1 LGIQD
6 KIEAVRDISNP
17 IFSDRER
24 AALELATMFTENYH
38 AFTDENVA
46 AWKEHFTDEEFV
58 ELGAFM
64 AHAHGYGQLVEMLG
78 LGDADQVSAA
88 EI

>member
-6 KIEAVRDISNP
+6 KINAVRDISNP

-46 AWKEHFTDEEFV
+46 AWKAHFTDEEFV

-78 LGDADQVSAA
+78 LGDADQVSAT

>member
-1 LGIQD
+1 V
-6 KIEAVRDISNP
+6 EATWDISNP
-17 IFSDRER
+17 IYSPKER
-24 AALELATMFTENYH
+24 AALEMASMFTQDFH

-46 AWKEHFTDEEFV
+46 EWKQHFTTEEFV

-64 AHAHGYGQLVEMLG
+64 AVAHGFGQLVEMLG
-78 LGDADQVSAA
+78 LGKEAQTCDL

>member
-1 LGIQD
+1 M
-6 KIEAVRDISNP
+6 AS
-17 IFSDRER
+17 
-24 AALELATMFTENYH
+24 MFTEDYH

-46 AWKEHFTDEEFV
+46 VWQEHFTDEEFV

-64 AHAHGYGQLVEMLG
+64 AHAHGFGQLVEMLG
-78 LGDADQVSAA
+78 LGDADQTSDF

>member
-1 LGIQD
+1 MGIQD
-6 KIEAVRDISNP
+6 KIDATWNIADP

-24 AALELATMFTENYH
+24 AALEMASMFTQDYH
-38 AFTDENVA
+38 AFTDENIA

-64 AHAHGYGQLVEMLG
+64 AHAHGFGQLVEMLG
-78 LGDADQVSAA
+78 LGDADQTSDA

>member
-1 LGIQD
+1 
-6 KIEAVRDISNP
+6 
-17 IFSDRER
+17 
-24 AALELATMFTENYH
+24 MFTENYH

-64 AHAHGYGQLVEMLG
+64 AHAHGFGQLVEMLG
-78 LGDADQVSAA
+78 LGDAEQVSFT

>member
-6 KIEAVRDISNP
+6 KIDATWNIADP

-24 AALELATMFTENYH
+24 AALEMASMFTQDYH
-38 AFTDENVA
+38 AFTDENIA

-64 AHAHGYGQLVEMLG
+64 AHAHGFGQLVEMLG
-78 LGDADQVSAA
+78 LGDADQTSDA